1 MIELKQ
7 DMIFTKDNK
16 QYKIVA
22 IVNEYI
28 TYCLL
33 TKEKTQEFFMLSKQE
48 FIKNIM
54 IYFKI

>member
-22 IVNEYI
+22 IVNDYI

-48 FIKNIM
+48 FIKKYYDI
-54 IYFKI
+54 F